1 MVQQD
6 FQKAAKAQVDVSVSK
21 YKLTILYLKYITVF
35 IALIDLIHTIFS
47 FFNISVFELQIV
59 CGVSIV
65 TVIFLYLTSYTFGF
79 CKYHRIPIHYV
90 VISNI
95 ISCIDYYIGIPAT
108 DRQLLCVYLII
119 FGIFSIWYVID
130 YKKST
135 CRNHR

>member
-1 MVQQD
+1 M
-6 FQKAAKAQVDVSVSK
+6 AKAQVDVSVSK

-135 CRNHR
+135 CRNYR

>member
-135 CRNHR
+135 CRNYR

>member
-6 FQKAAKAQVDVSVSK
+6 FQKAERVQVDVSVSK

-35 IALIDLIHTIFS
+35 IALLDIIHTVFS
-47 FFNISVFELQIV
+47 FFNISVFGLQII
-59 CGVSIV
+59 CGISIV

-95 ISCIDYYIGIPAT
+95 ISWIDYYIGIPIT
-108 DRQLLCVYLII
+108 DKQLLCLYLII

-135 CRNHR
+135 CKHHR

>member
-1 MVQQD
+1 M
-6 FQKAAKAQVDVSVSK
+6 DVSVSK

-135 CRNHR
+135 CRNYR

>member
-1 MVQQD
+1 M
-6 FQKAAKAQVDVSVSK
+6 DVSVSK

-79 CKYHRIPIHYV
+79 YKYHRIPIHYV

-135 CRNHR
+135 CRNYR

>member
-6 FQKAAKAQVDVSVSK
+6 FQKAVKAQVDVSVSK

-135 CRNHR
+135 CRNYR

>member
-1 MVQQD
+1 M
-6 FQKAAKAQVDVSVSK
+6 DVSVSK

>member
-1 MVQQD
+1 M
-6 FQKAAKAQVDVSVSK
+6 DVSVSK

-65 TVIFLYLTSYTFGF
+65 TVIFLYLISYTFGF

-95 ISCIDYYIGIPAT
+95 ISCIDYYIGIPVT
-108 DRQLLCVYLII
+108 DRQILCVYLII

>member
-6 FQKAAKAQVDVSVSK
+6 FQKAVKAQVDVSVSK

-95 ISCIDYYIGIPAT
+95 ISCIDYYIGIPVA
-108 DRQLLCVYLII
+108 DRQILCVYLII

>member
-1 MVQQD
+1 M
-6 FQKAAKAQVDVSVSK
+6 AKAKVDVSVSK

-65 TVIFLYLTSYTFGF
+65 TVIFLYLISYTFGF

-95 ISCIDYYIGIPAT
+95 ISCIDYYIGIPVT
-108 DRQLLCVYLII
+108 DRQILCVYLII

>member
-1 MVQQD
+1 M
-6 FQKAAKAQVDVSVSK
+6 AKAKVDVSVSK

-65 TVIFLYLTSYTFGF
+65 TVIFLYLISYTFGF

-95 ISCIDYYIGIPAT
+95 ISCIDYYIGIPVT
-108 DRQLLCVYLII
+108 DKQILCVYLII

-135 CRNHR
+135 CRNYR